1 MIAGLTLHSL
11 RLPDS
16 MQLLT
21 FLTMDKPESLEEDHI
36 RDEKV

>member
-1 MIAGLTLHSL
+1 MIKLTELFYQ
-11 RLPDS
+11 DS

-21 FLTMDKPESLEEDHI
+21 FLAMDKPESLEEDHI